1 VPTTGLS
8 RSPFLVSVWGIENS
22 RTEKGGMRAERP
34 PFCGL
39 VQKHVVAAIPV
50 KYAAGGHRHRAR
62 LVRSR
67 RNVAQNSPIR
77 SRRTVSRAKKWE
89 PREHMTTFGTKST
102 AAFGRLLVG
111 ALVAVI
117 FEGLSPVAT
126 LAQDSNSQNISGTV
140 SLDVSHAY
148 FFRGIKKERQ
158 GFVGQ
163 PSGDL
168 NFAIFR
174 KQEAEGLHSVDFQF
188 GLWNSLHTGPS
199 GSGDG
204 PATHVKTWYESDF
217 FTGVTLGI
225 DNWEAGIIY
234 TSYMSPN
241 DSFDSIQEIA
251 FSLSIDDEDRFGRYS
266 MQPHLLLAVEMNG
279 EADGGS
285 GEGVYFEIGVE
296 PGMEILSG
304 DASLS
309 VPLTFGFS
317 MSDYYENGDD
327 LASTFGYFD
336 VGIDF
341 GYPLTMMALGYG
353 DWEFSAGI
361 HMLSLGDFLKAVNDG
376 DGVQSVASFGMSV
389 GF

>member
-1 VPTTGLS
+1 
-8 RSPFLVSVWGIENS
+8 
-22 RTEKGGMRAERP
+22 
-34 PFCGL
+34 
-39 VQKHVVAAIPV
+39 
-50 KYAAGGHRHRAR
+50 
-62 LVRSR
+62 
-67 RNVAQNSPIR
+67 
-77 SRRTVSRAKKWE
+77 
-89 PREHMTTFGTKST
+89 MTTFGTKST
-102 AAFGRLLVG
+102 TTVGRLLVG
-111 ALVAVI
+111 ALVAAI
-117 FEGLSPVAT
+117 CGGLSPVAT
-126 LAQDSNSQNISGTV
+126 FAQDSNSQNISGTV

-148 FFRGIKKERQ
+148 FFRGIKQERE

-168 NFAIFR
+168 NFAMFR
-174 KQEAEGLHSVDFQF
+174 KQEPEGLHAIDFHF

-217 FTGVTLGI
+217 FTGVTFGI
-225 DNWEAGIIY
+225 DNWEAGITY

-241 DSFDSIQEIA
+241 DSFDSIQEVS
-251 FSLSIDDEDRFGRYS
+251 FSLAMDDEETFGRYS
-266 MQPHLLLAVEMNG
+266 MQPHVMLAVEMNG

-285 GEGVYFEIGVE
+285 GEGVYFELGVE

-309 VPLTFGFS
+309 VPVTFGFS
-317 MSDYYENGDD
+317 MSNYYENGDD

-336 VGIDF
+336 IGLDF
-341 GYPLTMMALGYG
+341 GYPLTMMPPGYG

-361 HMLSLGDFLKAVNDG
+361 HMMRFGEFLKAVNDG
-376 DGVQSVASFGMSV
+376 DGVQGVASFGVRV